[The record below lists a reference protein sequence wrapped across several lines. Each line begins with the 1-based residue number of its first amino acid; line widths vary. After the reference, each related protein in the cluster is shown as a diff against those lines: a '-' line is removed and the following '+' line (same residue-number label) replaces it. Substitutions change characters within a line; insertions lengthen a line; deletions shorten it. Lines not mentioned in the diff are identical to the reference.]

1 MCPPNDIIDGE
12 ESKRKRDGDD
22 DDDDENERTFNQIR
36 CKHGKKTIQ
45 YSYTTNKLGEII
57 QLNAIPYVSEKH
69 KNKYRVEIKFKRQQ
83 IKQKMIAG

>member
-1 MCPPNDIIDGE
+1 MCSSNDIIDGE

-22 DDDDENERTFNQIR
+22 EGTINRIR

-45 YSYTTNKLGEII
+45 YSFITNKLGEII
-57 QLNAIPYVSEKH
+57 ELNAIPYVSEKH
-69 KNKYRVEIKFKRQQ
+69 KNKYRVEGKFKRQQ